1 MVQVVHLLCVCD
13 GQYRARAHT
22 ERTAMK
28 GLSSFALHT
37 RERAGAREH
46 AHASRR
52 AHSHPTHPPRTA
64 VTSHVR
70 GLEGFDSKL
79 PADSDERLV
88 ARSLL
93 VTCYLDRRT
102 ERESQK
108 EEREREFERKER
120 EGACVSGA
128 IWGEREAGER
138 RERER
143 GGGREERERKRAQEE
158 CKRARE
164 RGR

>member
-108 EEREREFERKER
+108 QK
-120 EGACVSGA
+120 
-128 IWGEREAGER
+128 
-138 RERER
+138 
-143 GGGREERERKRAQEE
+143 QEE
-158 CKRARE
+158 TQENPGNINGQVRKTNEKTTENLGKPRKHP
-164 RGR
+164 GQI